1 MHNPTSSF
9 PPTAGHFAIGLVSLV
24 SLGISLYQF
33 VAVSITWY
41 HLVSL
46 GITWYHLVSLGI
58 RVGIKEKTKYSG
70 LHNKKGYRSPGTQ
83 NTHVDHYLF
92 CLLVWRGAPL
102 PTFDQTTSSSVS
114 LTCYENRVLWY
125 LLTVLTYQSHVTSL

>member
-46 GITWYHLVSLGI
+46 GITWYHLVSELVSKRKLSTVGFTIKKDIVALVHKI
-58 RVGIKEKTKYSG
+58 RM
-70 LHNKKGYRSPGTQ
+70 
-83 NTHVDHYLF
+83 
-92 CLLVWRGAPL
+92 
-102 PTFDQTTSSSVS
+102 
-114 LTCYENRVLWY
+114 
-125 LLTVLTYQSHVTSL
+125 